1 MKLLDFGVGGGRIV
15 VAKGLFIANLAQT
28 KFYPKRRSLMKEKK
42 RKKVGIVLI
51 AIIVLCIIGII
62 ALPSDDKKDDSNP
75 KQTER
80 QNTEVTEQA
89 SETTEPKTEEKDEP
103 AEIDGVDIIF
113 SDTVRNDKTGN
124 WRLAKVTGDKSAE
137 EYAAD
142 YYKQYFKADNEV
154 HAVVNFTLNTTACI
168 TCVGDTLNV
177 RIYEHIKDEEQY
189 AENLFTGTKYAE
201 YNVDKN
207 TGDVEKVE

>member
-1 MKLLDFGVGGGRIV
+1 MQ
-15 VAKGLFIANLAQT
+15 KGLFIANLAQT

-62 ALPSDDKKDDSNP
+62 ISPSDDKKDDANP
-75 KQTER
+75 KQAEQ
-80 QNTEVTEQA
+80 QNIEATEQA

>member
-1 MKLLDFGVGGGRIV
+1 MQ
-15 VAKGLFIANLAQT
+15 KGLFIANLAQT

-62 ALPSDDKKDDSNP
+62 ASPSDDKKDDSNP

-142 YYKQYFKADNEV
+142 YYKQYFEADNEV

>member
-1 MKLLDFGVGGGRIV
+1 MQKD
-15 VAKGLFIANLAQT
+15 LFIANLAQT

>member
-1 MKLLDFGVGGGRIV
+1 MT
-15 VAKGLFIANLAQT
+15 IAPDGT
-28 KFYPKRRSLMKEKK
+28 VESVDTGK
-42 RKKVGIVLI
+42 I
-51 AIIVLCIIGII
+51 ASISAG
-62 ALPSDDKKDDSNP
+62 
-75 KQTER
+75 T
-80 QNTEVTEQA
+80 
-89 SETTEPKTEEKDEP
+89 
-103 AEIDGVDIIF
+103 
-113 SDTVRNDKTGN
+113 
-124 WRLAKVTGDKSAE
+124 AE

-142 YYKQYFKADNEV
+142 YYKQYFKSDNEV

>member
-1 MKLLDFGVGGGRIV
+1 
-15 VAKGLFIANLAQT
+15 
-28 KFYPKRRSLMKEKK
+28 MKEKK

-62 ALPSDDKKDDSNP
+62 ASPSDDKKDDSNP
-75 KQTER
+75 KQTEQ

-189 AENLFTGTKYAE
+189 AENLLADCSRFFILH
-201 YNVDKN
+201 
-207 TGDVEKVE
+207 EKIQVF

>member
-1 MKLLDFGVGGGRIV
+1 MQ
-15 VAKGLFIANLAQT
+15 KGLFIANLAQT

-62 ALPSDDKKDDSNP
+62 ASPSDDKKDDSNP
-75 KQTER
+75 K

>member
-1 MKLLDFGVGGGRIV
+1 MQ
-15 VAKGLFIANLAQT
+15 KGLFIANLAQT

-42 RKKVGIVLI
+42 RKKIGIVLI
-51 AIIVLCIIGII
+51 VIIVLCIIGII
-62 ALPSDDKKDDSNP
+62 ASPSDDKKDDGNP
-75 KQTER
+75 KQPEQ
-80 QNTEVTEQA
+80 QNTEATEQA
-89 SETTEPKTEEKDEP
+89 SATTEPKTKEKDEP

-137 EYAAD
+137 EYAVD
-142 YYKQYFKADNEV
+142 YYKQYFKSDNEV

>member
-1 MKLLDFGVGGGRIV
+1 
-15 VAKGLFIANLAQT
+15 
-28 KFYPKRRSLMKEKK
+28 MKEKK

-62 ALPSDDKKDDSNP
+62 ASPSDDKKDDSNP
-75 KQTER
+75 RQTEQ

-124 WRLAKVTGDKSAE
+124 WRLAKVTGINQQRNTQRIIISNISRRIMKSMQSSISRLIPQPA
-137 EYAAD
+137 
-142 YYKQYFKADNEV
+142 
-154 HAVVNFTLNTTACI
+154 
-168 TCVGDTLNV
+168 
-177 RIYEHIKDEEQY
+177 
-189 AENLFTGTKYAE
+189 
-201 YNVDKN
+201 
-207 TGDVEKVE
+207 

>member
-1 MKLLDFGVGGGRIV
+1 
-15 VAKGLFIANLAQT
+15 
-28 KFYPKRRSLMKEKK
+28 MKEKK

-62 ALPSDDKKDDSNP
+62 ASPSDDKKDDSNP
-75 KQTER
+75 KQTEQ

-189 AENLFTGTKYAE
+189 AEYQAGNFTGENSAKRKTEHRKFKPTFGNPHSESKGRLLLYVQ
-201 YNVDKN
+201 N
-207 TGDVEKVE
+207 GS

>member
-1 MKLLDFGVGGGRIV
+1 MKLLDFGVGGV
-15 VAKGLFIANLAQT
+15 ELYLQKGLFIANFMQT

-42 RKKVGIVLI
+42 RKMVGIVLI

-62 ALPSDDKKDDSNP
+62 VSPSDDKEP
-75 KQTER
+75 KQTEQ
-80 QNTEVTEQA
+80 QNTEATEQA
-89 SETTEPKTEEKDEP
+89 SENAEPETEKKDEA
-103 AEIDGVDIIF
+103 AEIEGVDIIF
-113 SDTVRNDKTGN
+113 SETVRNDKTGN
-124 WRLAKVTGDKSAE
+124 WRLAKVTGSKSAE
-137 EYAAD
+137 EYAVD
-142 YYKQYFKADNEV
+142 YYEQYFKADNEV
-154 HAVVNFTLNTTACI
+154 HAVVNYTLNTTACI

-189 AENLFTGTKYAE
+189 AENLFTGMKYAE

>member
-1 MKLLDFGVGGGRIV
+1 
-15 VAKGLFIANLAQT
+15 
-28 KFYPKRRSLMKEKK
+28 MKEKK

-62 ALPSDDKKDDSNP
+62 ASPSDDKKDDSNP
-75 KQTER
+75 KQTEQ

-113 SDTVRNDKTGN
+113 SDT
-124 WRLAKVTGDKSAE
+124 AE

-189 AENLFTGTKYAE
+189 AENLLADCSRFFILH
-201 YNVDKN
+201 
-207 TGDVEKVE
+207 EKIQVF